1 MTDWYLIVMLAMTGQ
16 YAAVPVPSEE
26 LCNRYLA
33 DIRNGVPM
41 TITTKEGIRLTV
53 ARGFGCQKETEA
65 DKAGRDQA
73 RRAGV

>member
-1 MTDWYLIVMLAMTGQ
+1 MTDWYLIVALAMTGQ

-41 TITTKEGIRLTV
+41 TITTKDGVVLPIAKGL
-53 ARGFGCQKETEA
+53 ACQRETEEERSE
-65 DKAGRDQA
+65 RDQA
-73 RRAGV
+73 RKAGV